1 LEVSGVATDTFLT
14 PIVSVTEV
22 TDDSFRKIFA
32 AMSQMTLF
40 AKSSHQRHK
49 CASHLDL
56 VSNRSNGV
64 FEVFVFCFVQQHRD
78 VCRDP
83 PRLIP
88 RTAFHQTVRQMRAPS
103 LNRKSTSDNRV
114 HLPFYFLVRDAV

>member
-64 FEVFVFCFVQQHRD
+64 FEVFVFVLFSSIAMFAATRRASSRVQRSTKLFDKCARHR
-78 VCRDP
+78 
-83 PRLIP
+83 
-88 RTAFHQTVRQMRAPS
+88 
-103 LNRKSTSDNRV
+103 
-114 HLPFYFLVRDAV
+114 